1 MTQPQSVFSVYSRLA
16 LGHSQFLLLL
26 ASFRFDWPEAVKSF
40 LSLFQS
46 ITDSQKEVFS
56 LDCLLG
62 VVSSLPPFYN
72 LLLLELSLPLLGTL
86 AIALVLWIRSKV
98 ATKHKFPG
106 HNSPSAVASC
116 CTTATKQIR
125 HAARIRRFIFSVGS
139 CSKFVNNRIVVWT
152 SLTEGLY
159 MQVQQQSVNPPH

>member
-62 VVSSLPPFYN
+62 AISSLPPFYN

-98 ATKHKFPG
+98 GRGPAL
-106 HNSPSAVASC
+106 SC
-116 CTTATKQIR
+116 GR
-125 HAARIRRFIFSVGS
+125 LAAPVLVLVFLLHPVVSRVLFSLF
-139 CSKFVNNRIVVWT
+139 K
-152 SLTEGLY
+152 
-159 MQVQQQSVNPPH
+159 